1 MKIVMI
7 NGSFRKNGATARIL
21 KEMSRQLKEY
31 GDADIEMIHVAD
43 LELKYCTG
51 CCNCYKTGE
60 CIYKDGM
67 EKISD
72 ALDGAD
78 GIIFGSPTYAS
89 NVSGQMKVIIERGH
103 FIMEQS
109 LQGKYAISVA
119 TYENHGG
126 RAAANILSRMFTYSG
141 AKVSGMIVAKN
152 EFNSDPLESHRLQ
165 KKIHKSVC
173 NLHSDVLKQH
183 RYLFQSMKHFLIF
196 QIGIRPFVLKKGAQY
211 EGVMKYWE
219 KKMMK

>member
-1 MKIVMI
+1 MKIIMI
-7 NGSFRKNGATARIL
+7 NGSFRKNGTTARIL

-31 GDADIEMIHVAD
+31 GDADIQMIHVGD

-67 EKISD
+67 EKILAEMES
-72 ALDGAD
+72 AD
-78 GIIFGSPTYAS
+78 GIIFGTPTYAS

-109 LQGKYAISVA
+109 LQGRYAISVA
-119 TYENHGG
+119 TYENYGG
-126 RAAANILSRMFTYSG
+126 KAAANVLKRMFTYSG
-141 AKVSGMIVAKN
+141 ANVSGTIIAKN
-152 EFNSDPLESHRLQ
+152 EFNKDPLENIRLQ
-165 KKIHKSVC
+165 KKIHTLIYK
-173 NLHSDVLKQH
+173 LHSDILKKH
-183 RYLFQSMKHFLIF
+183 RYFFQSMKHFFVF

-211 EGVMKYWE
+211 EGVMKYWG
-219 KKMMK
+219 KKNMK